1 MLHKTLFHELTGV
14 DPRIKADRPAL
25 LTPDTVSYFFLAKGH
40 VMEFYRIGPQAKKAV
55 ALFFGPEEFV
65 LPSHHD
71 FSGFAPLDKVEVA
84 NLSHGTIIRALRNFE
99 GANIQYRV
107 IQERYREKVRARV
120 HAMQSLTAPE
130 RFAQL
135 KATQPWVLELAK
147 EEDVANY
154 LGISVRMLRG
164 FVSAGCSTPPLRPD
178 KCFPGFF
185 P

>member
-1 MLHKTLFHELTGV
+1 MRKKTLFHELTGV
-14 DPRIKADRPAL
+14 DPRIKGDRPTL

-40 VMEFYRIGPQAKKAV
+40 VMEFYRIGPQAKKVV

-65 LPSHHD
+65 LPSHTD
-71 FSGFAPLDKVEVA
+71 FSGFAALDKVETEE
-84 NLSHGTIIRALRNFE
+84 LSHRTIIRALRNFE

-120 HAMQSLTAPE
+120 HAMQSLAAPE
-130 RFAQL
+130 RYAQL

-154 LGISVRMLRG
+154 LGVTVKMLRG
-164 FVSAGCSTPPLRPD
+164 FVSARCPTPPLRPD
-178 KCFPGFF
+178 RSFPGFHY
-185 P
+185 

>member
-14 DPRIKADRPAL
+14 DPRIKGDRPTL

-40 VMEFYRIGPQAKKAV
+40 VMEFYRIGPQAKKVV

-65 LPSHHD
+65 LPSHTD
-71 FSGFAPLDKVEVA
+71 FSGFAALDKVETEE
-84 NLSHGTIIRALRNFE
+84 LSHRTIVRALRNFE

-120 HAMQSLTAPE
+120 HAMQSLAAPE
-130 RFAQL
+130 RYAQL
-135 KATQPWVLELAK
+135 KAAQPWVLDLAK

-154 LGISVRMLRG
+154 LGISVRMLRE
-164 FVSAGCSTPPLRPD
+164 FVSAGSSTPPLHPD

-185 P
+185 S